1 LVSSK
6 AETLLQRIL
15 AWLKRFWPEAASW
28 AAMGRGWRWSGSLLV
43 VLVALTLFSHAADL
57 YGLLGLLMAVGLVLA
72 VAGIIWLLILA
83 LAAMTPGTRWGLL
96 ILAVPLIP
104 AALSAKAFAAYYVAL
119 LLLVALI
126 AVGVR
131 RLRSERFSSGL
142 AFALAGGLPLLGL
155 SALALLS
162 GWPVQSSEPWP
173 AIDAPPLTL
182 EDPSTP
188 GVQAVRQLSYGSGT
202 DPHRSEFGTDTDW
215 ISESVDGSKLLEGWD
230 GLAGWSRTKY
240 WGADA
245 EALPVQGRVWLP
257 EGAGPFPIVLIVHG
271 NHEMSDYSDDGYG
284 YLGELFASR
293 GAITVSVDEN
303 FLNSGLADLIGGPEG
318 GLDEESD
325 ARAWLLLQHL
335 VQWRQWTADPEHPMF
350 GKADLDRVVLIGHS
364 RGGEAVSEAA
374 VFNRLPRY
382 PDDGSLAFDFQ
393 FGIRG
398 VIAIAPVDSQ
408 YNPRDRETRPRDLS
422 YLVIHGSH
430 DSDVNAFVGSALFSR
445 LEFVDCS
452 SCFEAAFYL
461 LGANHGQF
469 NTSWGRYDAPAPWA
483 NQLNVSPLLD
493 GDAQRQVAKVTF
505 SAFLEVLLHENP
517 EYQAFLA
524 RPERGHA
531 WFPDQIDYLSNYQD
545 ARQIVLADYEQD
557 ADLET
562 GTRQGVKIT
571 ASGMD
576 LWQEKEVSLRWQ
588 NMDSVAVLLGWKGD
602 PESPE
607 PVYELSFDEAGSNW
621 LKPEM
626 TLSFSAAMSTQGP
639 EGVEDFSAPE
649 SLDFRIE
656 LVDVAG
662 NTAALNLSARR
673 PLYPQVDPVL
683 YKLDVLDG
691 DDASEVVFQR
701 YVFEIREWMAE
712 NSALDITSLR
722 AIRFVFPGEVPASL
736 WLDDLMVSPDG
747 I

>member
-1 LVSSK
+1 M
-6 AETLLQRIL
+6 LQRIL
-15 AWLKRFWPEAASW
+15 GWLKRLWPEAASW
-28 AAMGRGWRWSGSLLV
+28 AAMGRGWRWTGSLLF

-57 YGLLGLLMAVGLVLA
+57 YGFLGLLIAVGLVLA
-72 VAGIIWLLILA
+72 IAGIIWLLILA
-83 LAAMTPGTRWGLL
+83 LAAMTPSTRWGLL
-96 ILAVPLIP
+96 ILAAPLVP
-104 AALSAKAFAAYYVAL
+104 AALNAVAFAAYYVLL

-131 RLRSERFSSGL
+131 RLRSERFRSGL

-155 SALALLS
+155 SVLVLLS
-162 GWPVQSSEPWP
+162 GWPVQSSDAWP

-182 EDPSTP
+182 EDPSLP
-188 GVQAVRQLSYGSGT
+188 GDLAVRQLSYGSGA
-202 DPHRSEFGTDTDW
+202 DPHRGEYGADADW
-215 ISESVDGSKLLEGWD
+215 KSESVDASKLLEGWD
-230 GLAGWSRTKY
+230 GLAGWSRTKF
-240 WGADA
+240 WGADP

-257 EGAGPFPIVLIVHG
+257 EGEGPFPIVLIVHG
-271 NHEMSDYSDDGYG
+271 NHEMSDYSDVGYD

-293 GAITVSVDEN
+293 GTITVSVDEN
-303 FLNSGLADLIGGPEG
+303 FLNSGLADLIAGPEG
-318 GLDEESD
+318 GLEEESD

-335 VQWRQWTADPEHPMF
+335 AQWRQWTADPEHPMF

-374 VFNRLPRY
+374 VFNRLSRY

-408 YNPRDRETRPRDLS
+408 YNPRERETTPRDLS

-445 LEFVDCS
+445 LEFVDCD
-452 SCFEAAFYL
+452 SCFKAAFYL

-469 NTSWGRYDAPAPWA
+469 NTSWGQYDSMAPWA
-483 NQLNVSPLLD
+483 NQLNVSPLMD
-493 GDAQRQVAKVTF
+493 GDAQRQVAKAVF

-531 WFPDQIDYLSNYQD
+531 WFPDQTAYLSHYVD

-562 GTRQGVKIT
+562 GTESGVKIS
-571 ASGMD
+571 ADGMA
-576 LWQEKEVSLRWQ
+576 LWQESEVSLRWQ
-588 NMDSVAVLLGWKGD
+588 NMDSVAVLLGWTGD
-602 PESPE
+602 PESPA
-607 PVYELSFDEAGSNW
+607 PVYELAFGESGSNW

-626 TLSFSAAMSTQGP
+626 TVSFSAAMSTKAP
-639 EGVEDFSAPE
+639 EGVEDFTAPE
-649 SLDFRIE
+649 TLDFQIE
-656 LVDVAG
+656 LVDMSG
-662 NTAALNLSARR
+662 NTAALKLSDRR
-673 PLYPQVDPVL
+673 LLYPQVDPVL
-683 YKLDVLDG
+683 YKLEALD
-691 DDASEVVFQR
+691 DADASEVVFQR

-712 NSALDITSLR
+712 NTMLDITSLR